1 MNTLATIL
9 NRILTEEIETQKAHP
24 DWIFNIRLFADEIL
38 VGEVKDANPR
48 ISLNQLALDLDVRYW
63 DWNVNDIAQ
72 YRSVYSL
79 EITKPSIRRKF
90 SPRGNQETRSL
101 QELYIDI
108 TTGYINN
115 KPPDDTS
122 STKIDYL
129 YNWIIW
135 TGLQY
140 PTIRHYYRVI
150 SKMETHP
157 STIDLNF
164 GLSPRD

>member
-9 NRILTEEIETQKAHP
+9 NRILAEEVETQRAHP

-38 VGEVKDANPR
+38 VGEVKDANPK

-90 SPRGNQETRSL
+90 NPRGNQETRSL

-108 TTGYINN
+108 NTGYMNN
-115 KPPDDTS
+115 KPPDDTA

-150 SKMETHP
+150 NKMEAHS

-164 GLSPRD
+164 GLSPRN